1 MAENKIAK
9 PFQEKYINNMVLK
22 HDNEIKLFQES
33 FLDELVKQAGFEE
46 NEFDMIKDDLRPI
59 LQERIVLH
67 IYRELSEED
76 WNKVSDFL
84 EHEKYEE
91 LNAFLKEKI
100 PNYEDF
106 IMEIYA
112 EFEDEY
118 LENFEDL

>member
-9 PFQEKYINNMVLK
+9 P
-22 HDNEIKLFQES
+22 FQES

-100 PNYEDF
+100 PNYEESNGKIDTVKL
-106 IMEIYA
+106 A
-112 EFEDEY
+112 EMLTKQGIKIADEDEY